1 MVLCGRRLRSQ
12 QDGGGLGEDAGERA
26 GRTGTL
32 RLERGWLADGEVIV
46 TAPAL
51 RVERGD
57 RGGVKRNG
65 AYWRQSPG
73 GNPRLT
79 RTNSRNSGRKPV
91 SVGPVRGIWHTGPVP
106 RQAFLG
112 APGARITDGSGP
124 RPPH

>member
-1 MVLCGRRLRSQ
+1 M
-12 QDGGGLGEDAGERA
+12 
-26 GRTGTL
+26 GTL
-32 RLERGWLADGEVIV
+32 RLESGCLADGEVIV
-46 TAPAL
+46 TASGPP
-51 RVERGD
+51 RFGGD

-91 SVGPVRGIWHTGPVP
+91 SVGPVRGIWHTRPVP